1 VYFSEKYGI
10 VFGTNDLV
18 INFSDMEQSCS
29 KLGGIYEI
37 PEGMNENSLTGLNP
51 ISQVSQMLSQSM
63 GSQANKTVGPT
74 HGIPIWDVE
83 EVEVFSLMLYK

>member
-1 VYFSEKYGI
+1 MRAVYFSEKYGI

-37 PEGMNENSLTGLNP
+37 PEGMNENALTGLNP

-63 GSQANKTVGPT
+63 GQ
-74 HGIPIWDVE
+74 
-83 EVEVFSLMLYK
+83 